1 MVLMEWVC
9 MQPICTYVVWISIWD
24 IHGFDGVGLYV
35 LSWRVVTTSSFQ
47 GVVAERSSLPDSSYY
62 YY

>member
-35 LSWRVVTTSSFQ
+35 TNLYLCGLDQYLGYLWF
-47 GVVAERSSLPDSSYY
+47 
-62 YY
+62 